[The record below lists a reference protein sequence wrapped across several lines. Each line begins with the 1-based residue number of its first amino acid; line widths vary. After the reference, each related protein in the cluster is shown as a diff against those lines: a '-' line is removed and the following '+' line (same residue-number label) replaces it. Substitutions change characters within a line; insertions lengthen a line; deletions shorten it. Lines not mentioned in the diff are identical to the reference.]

1 MHFKL
6 LKENLMKLL
15 KVLVIFSFLTL
26 SINTFAQTNSVDF
39 AEPKDGEVVASP
51 FKVKFIVEGMTITP
65 AGIKTPDTGHHHL
78 LINAESIK
86 AGEVI
91 PADEKHLHFGKG
103 QTETIVTLPP
113 GKYKLTLQF
122 ANGLH
127 ESYGEEM
134 SKSIEVEVK

>member
-1 MHFKL
+1 
-6 LKENLMKLL
+6 MKLL
-15 KVLVIFSFLTL
+15 KILAIFSFITL
-26 SINTFAQTNSVDF
+26 SINTFAQTGSVDF

-51 FKVKFIVEGMTITP
+51 FKVKFTVEGMTVAP
-65 AGIKTPDTGHHHL
+65 AGTKTPDTGHHHL
-78 LINAESIK
+78 LINAENIK

-127 ESYGEEM
+127 ESYGEAM

>member
-1 MHFKL
+1 
-6 LKENLMKLL
+6 MKLL
-15 KVLVIFSFLTL
+15 KILAIFSFISL
-26 SINTFAQTNSVDF
+26 SINTFAQTSSVDF
-39 AEPKDGEVVASP
+39 AEPKDGEVVSSP
-51 FKVKFIVEGMTITP
+51 FKVKFTVEGMTVAP
-65 AGIKTPDTGHHHL
+65 AGTKTPDTGHHHL
-78 LINAESIK
+78 LINAENIK

-127 ESYGEEM
+127 ESYGEAM